1 MSDLPTFIVHDL
13 VHTRAAL
20 SAAVRSGV
28 KVRLLSAP
36 GAAGFAG
43 AGWFVAM
50 VAAARAAEP
59 GAASEAVLDCGRE
72 AGLALAAIRAGNEA
86 IRLAA
91 PTRVRARIQAI
102 AAASGCR
109 LLSGR
114 RGPALD
120 LLDATD
126 PERAA
131 ALWLARRR
139 GGAR

>member
-13 VHTRAAL
+13 GHARAAL
-20 SAAVRSGV
+20 AAGARAGT

-43 AGWFVAM
+43 AAWFAEM
-50 VAAARAAEP
+50 VAAARAAQPE
-59 GAASEAVLDCGRE
+59 AASEAVLDCGRE

-86 IRLAA
+86 IRLTA
-91 PTRVRARIQAI
+91 PAKVRARIAAI
-102 AAASGCR
+102 AAARGCG
-109 LLSGR
+109 LMTGR

-120 LLDATD
+120 LLDAPD

-131 ALWLARRR
+131 ILWLAKRRQKTP
-139 GGAR
+139 